1 MRGRRGNFGNRGRR
15 DFSRGWNDGRFRCG
29 RGYRSFQ
36 GGVGG
41 GARSF
46 SGAAL
51 RNEQGGLALP
61 NRIRRRQRFVLGGLQ
76 AFQPGL
82 SGSVG
87 VGPQG
92 VQIDQ
97 FQQIQLLLGGGI

>member
-1 MRGRRGNFGNRGRR
+1 MGEKLRLGLRLGF
-15 DFSRGWNDGRFRCG
+15 
-29 RGYRSFQ
+29 
-36 GGVGG
+36 GVGG
-41 GARSF
+41 GARRF

-76 AFQPGL
+76 AGQ
-82 SGSVG
+82 SGVGCSVG

-97 FQQIQLLLGGGI
+97 FQQIQLLLGGGILGQVSP